1 MTCGGGAWR
10 GAWAM
15 TLPTPHFS
23 RPVSMPAT
31 TDEEEEEE
39 DDDDDDDDDDDV
51 KEDDDEE
58 EVAALSRSRSRSWS

>member
-31 TDEEEEEE
+31 TDEEEE
-39 DDDDDDDDDDDV
+39 DDEDDDDDDDDDV